1 MMTDSARHHSAD
13 SAPGLLAR
21 VGEQVRQLICS
32 LNGHDSLLHFEQ
44 GRMSLLCSSCG
55 YESPG
60 WDVKGAPVRAE
71 RRGERRTVRLPH
83 AA

>member
-1 MMTDSARHHSAD
+1 MMTDSARYHSTD

-21 VGEQVRQLICS
+21 VGEQVRQLICG

-60 WDVKGAPVRAE
+60 WDVKAEPVRKE
-71 RRGERRTVRLPH
+71 PQSGRRVIRMPR